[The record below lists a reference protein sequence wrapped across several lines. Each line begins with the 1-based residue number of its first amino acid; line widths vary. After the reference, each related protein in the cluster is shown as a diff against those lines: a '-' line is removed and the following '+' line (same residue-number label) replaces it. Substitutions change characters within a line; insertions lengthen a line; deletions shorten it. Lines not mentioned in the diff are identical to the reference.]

1 MVPQWGDKVDSGTA
15 WVCRIGLPGYVLC
28 SLAGRY
34 DNHMNHEF
42 GYRFFWINDT
52 YYCSIEGRE
61 KRNITLNSRLCD
73 FLEKGKEKEL
83 SNILFLTM
91 GGKSI
96 CKSKMKACPLEG
108 QKRLEKAVGESQPR
122 SWLKRYCVSTRHA
135 RNCQRPKSLK
145 LPDNCFT
152 WRTK

>member
-1 MVPQWGDKVDSGTA
+1 MTPA
-15 WVCRIGLPGYVLC
+15 WVCRIGLPDYVAWQ
-28 SLAGRY
+28 AGTITICRVNFILPVR
-34 DNHMNHEF
+34 DHEF
-42 GYRFFWINDT
+42 GYWFFWINAT
-52 YYCSIEGRE
+52 YYFGFEGRK
-61 KRNITLNSRLCD
+61 KRNIILDSRLCD

-83 SNILFLTM
+83 SNILFPTT

-135 RNCQRPKSLK
+135 RNCQRPKSLY
-145 LPDNCFT
+145 
-152 WRTK
+152 